1 MTATI
6 VDTAVT
12 KTSTREDV
20 ISTLKAAMSDAHS
33 QYAHLSDTKTRSV
46 PAGPNSS
53 HFRATQS
60 AMIELRDTAMV
71 SRSSFA
77 QKISPALIVGS
88 LHGPET
94 SREIYEKMIEA
105 VRSQHPDVEIEELHE
120 GLRFRASDEY
130 VTIYK
135 IYGSNYSTIGID
147 AGAA

>member
-53 HFRATQS
+53 QAS
-60 AMIELRDTAMV
+60 ISS
-71 SRSSFA
+71 SRRFFWW
-77 QKISPALIVGS
+77 K
-88 LHGPET
+88 
-94 SREIYEKMIEA
+94 RE
-105 VRSQHPDVEIEELHE
+105 
-120 GLRFRASDEY
+120 
-130 VTIYK
+130 
-135 IYGSNYSTIGID
+135 
-147 AGAA
+147 